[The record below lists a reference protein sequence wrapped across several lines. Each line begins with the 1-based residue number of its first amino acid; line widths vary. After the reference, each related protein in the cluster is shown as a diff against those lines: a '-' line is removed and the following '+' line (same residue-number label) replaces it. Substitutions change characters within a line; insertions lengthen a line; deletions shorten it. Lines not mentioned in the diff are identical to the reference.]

1 MIRMKTIL
9 CSLLLAISAT
19 AVAQTTVHS
28 NLSTSINDD
37 DKTYSI
43 RIDGDRN
50 GKEIHYNRTFNVVGM
65 STGQKESL
73 KNRVLDSLGL
83 GETPPSLPRPA
94 MKTIT
99 KTPAGVETVTFT
111 CATCTGKTK
120 LSVNGNGFSADREVV
135 IDKGKSGFPFDL
147 DMPPGDYRYTY
158 RQNGV
163 EQMQLPFTVKA
174 GEVNTVKVK

>member
-1 MIRMKTIL
+1 MKTIF
-9 CSLLLAISAT
+9 CGLLLAISAS
-19 AVAQTTVHS
+19 AIAQTAVHS

-65 STGQKESL
+65 STEQKESL

-83 GETPPSLPRPA
+83 GEAPPALPRPA
-94 MKTIT
+94 TEATT

-120 LSVNGNGFSADREVV
+120 LSVNGNGFLADREVA
-135 IDKGKSGFPFDL
+135 IEKGKPGFPFDL

-174 GEVNTVKVK
+174 GQTNTVVVK